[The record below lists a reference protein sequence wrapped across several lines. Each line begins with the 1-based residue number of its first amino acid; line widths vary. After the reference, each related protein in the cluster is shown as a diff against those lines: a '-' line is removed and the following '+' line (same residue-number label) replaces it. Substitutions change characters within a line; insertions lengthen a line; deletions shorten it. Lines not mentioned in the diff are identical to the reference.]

1 MKNDAYEFIIKE
13 IDTQLSETMN
23 AYAQNHSKGMNS
35 IPFCIAQQIQL
46 DIRRI
51 VADVRKKSAA
61 ISGGYDVQDKPETPI
76 GQ

>member
-35 IPFCIAQQIQL
+35 IPFCIAQQINL
-46 DIRRI
+46 TY
-51 VADVRKKSAA
+51 
-61 ISGGYDVQDKPETPI
+61 GGL
-76 GQ
+76 